1 MGYRWLLLGL
11 GLWMAVI
18 GWAQQ
23 DQKSPSSSTSPA
35 PPRGAVG
42 VHDPNFLYTADRDPF
57 EMEGRPPDGGK
68 NCRPVRSV
76 ADLLV
81 GEIVLLGIFQRG
93 GKYQALVR
101 GAGLKGSTTITV
113 GQKLCNGD
121 LIEIG
126 PYTDETASVEAT
138 GRSPLLCAV
147 FRVQTDDPIRPF
159 IRQVKCI
166 AAS

>member
-11 GLWMAVI
+11 GLWMAVT

-23 DQKSPSSSTSPA
+23 GQKSPSPPTPPA
-35 PPRGAVG
+35 PSTEAVG
-42 VHDPNFLYTADRDPF
+42 VHDPNFRYTADRDPF
-57 EMEGRPPDGGK
+57 EQGGKPPPDGK
-68 NCRPVRSV
+68 TCRPVRSV

-81 GEIVLLGIFQRG
+81 EEVVILGIFQRG

-121 LIEIG
+121 LMEVG
-126 PYTDETASVEAT
+126 PYTDENT
-138 GRSPLLCAV
+138 GERKLCAV